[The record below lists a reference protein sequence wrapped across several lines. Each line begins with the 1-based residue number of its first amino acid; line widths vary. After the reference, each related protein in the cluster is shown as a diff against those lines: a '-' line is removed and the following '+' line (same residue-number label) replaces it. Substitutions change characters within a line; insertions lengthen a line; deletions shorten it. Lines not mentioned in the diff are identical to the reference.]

1 MLEVSKLSH
10 RIPRKVGSVVC
21 EIRMAKDRKHRH
33 SNYTICN
40 LLGTAGHG
48 FGLQATSCKELSAC
62 LFDFSGGKLPVGS
75 DEVARITVRIA
86 LQIVLVLGLG
96 FPKVPGRPHFCDN
109 LSRPEARRV
118 HVGNSLFCDEPLLL
132 ARVKD
137 GGPVARPA
145 VIPLAIQGSWI
156 VDLKEILQELPET
169 HFLRIKDD
177 FDGFGVT
184 AMVAVSRV
192 PHIASAVAHTRRNHA
207 GVAADQ
213 ILHSP
218 ETSAG

>member
-1 MLEVSKLSH
+1 MRNTNGGETASIAIPTTRFAQAPNSK
-10 RIPRKVGSVVC
+10 G
-21 EIRMAKDRKHRH
+21 
-33 SNYTICN
+33 
-40 LLGTAGHG
+40 
-48 FGLQATSCKELSAC
+48 LSAC
-62 LFDFSGGKLPVGS
+62 LLDFSSGKLPVGS

-96 FPKVPGRPHFCDN
+96 FPEVPGGPHFRDN

-118 HVGNSLFCDEPLLL
+118 HVGNSLFRDELLLL

-137 GGPVARPA
+137 GGTVARPA
-145 VIPLAIQGSWI
+145 VIPLAIQGGWI
-156 VDLKEILQELPET
+156 VDLKEILQQLPKT
-169 HFLRIKDD
+169 QFLRLKDD
-177 FDGFGVT
+177 LDGFRVT

-192 PHIASAVAHTRRNHA
+192 RHIAAAVAHTRRNDA